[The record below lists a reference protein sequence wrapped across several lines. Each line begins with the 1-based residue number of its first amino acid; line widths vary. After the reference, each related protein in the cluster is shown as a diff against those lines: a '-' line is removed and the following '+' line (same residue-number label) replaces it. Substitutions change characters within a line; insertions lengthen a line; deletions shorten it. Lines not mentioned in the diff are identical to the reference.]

1 MLRFIV
7 TDYLVPLYFPR
18 GSQCWGCGWSYRRK
32 ERYYKRL
39 LAEPPQN
46 YTVAKLKDGTTVRAV
61 FCDFDHGN
69 LLITSRS
76 FASAHRAQKA
86 IDAFFLLLDGSLAYA
101 GGAKLSPIAHV
112 PRATWTPDRFREE
125 LGLSSMDP
133 FDAAPREVRSG
144 AIMPKHE
151 MELLGPTVEA
161 VDADDALLEA
171 FSHLGLSR
179 TLVNG
184 SMSGSYYYHHY
195 RHDRRRL
202 DHHQLRREYLENRE
216 RYELAFVSSFKAIER
231 FLNSSQIKKHNVAN
245 LLLERGCPTILPTT
259 EYQRL
264 HETFL
269 GLPQK
274 LTYEEVIHHFLI
286 LRNVV
291 GAHANRNPP
300 KKFCISRDSIFEIQ
314 LFVAEMYREALS
326 NVTPRPLPPAG
337 IYDLIPV

>member
-7 TDYLVPLYFPR
+7 TGYLVPLYFPS
-18 GSQCWGCGWSYRRK
+18 GSQCWGCGWSYRK
-32 ERYYKRL
+32 EERYYKRL
-39 LAEPPQN
+39 LAEPPKN

-69 LLITSRS
+69 LLITARS
-76 FASAHRAQKA
+76 FESAHRAARA
-86 IDAFFLLLDGSLAYA
+86 IDAFFLLLDGSLAYG
-101 GGAKLSPIAHV
+101 GGAKLSPIAHI
-112 PRATWTPDRFREE
+112 PRSTWTTDRFREE
-125 LGLSSMDP
+125 LRIPSMEP
-133 FDAAPREVRSG
+133 LDAVLREVRAG
-144 AIMPKHE
+144 AIMRRDE

-161 VDADDALLEA
+161 VDADDALLES

-179 TLVNG
+179 ILVNG

-231 FLNSSQIKKHNVAN
+231 FLNSNQVKKHNVAE
-245 LLLERGCPTILPTT
+245 LLLGRDCPAILPTT
-259 EYQRL
+259 EYKRL

-269 GLPQK
+269 GLPQE
-274 LTYEEVIHHFLI
+274 LTYEEVIQHFLI
-286 LRNVV
+286 IRNVV

-300 KKFCISRDSIFEIQ
+300 KKFAISRDSIFEIQ
-314 LFVAEMYREALS
+314 LFVAVMCREALS
-326 NVTPRPLPPAG
+326 KCAQHET
-337 IYDLIPV
+337 D